1 MSKCF
6 RFFLQSMSM
15 NREAQFLKDL
25 HAQETVKKAQ
35 KKRNHLRRVK

>member
-6 RFFLQSMSM
+6 RFFLQSMTM

-25 HAQETVKKAQ
+25 QLRETKKKEQ
-35 KKRNHLRRVK
+35 KKQNHLRRVK